1 MAAHKILRRKRMA
14 DDKKIG
20 LNFDEEMAAKSK
32 RQAAQLKKQAEQSE
46 EGQGRCKV
54 YKDSEPYKTL
64 WDNSVL
70 VLAVVNAFAVPVELS
85 IYEDLSENQFY
96 AQLDLVINVVFMI
109 DLAICFNTSYY
120 NKEGQLVFSRKKIA
134 ENYIKGMFFIDF
146 FSSIPYSLIGLN

>member
-1 MAAHKILRRKRMA
+1 
-14 DDKKIG
+14 
-20 LNFDEEMAAKSK
+20 
-32 RQAAQLKKQAEQSE
+32 
-46 EGQGRCKV
+46 
-54 YKDSEPYKTL
+54 
-64 WDNSVL
+64 VL

-109 DLAICFNTSYY
+109 DLAICFNTAYY